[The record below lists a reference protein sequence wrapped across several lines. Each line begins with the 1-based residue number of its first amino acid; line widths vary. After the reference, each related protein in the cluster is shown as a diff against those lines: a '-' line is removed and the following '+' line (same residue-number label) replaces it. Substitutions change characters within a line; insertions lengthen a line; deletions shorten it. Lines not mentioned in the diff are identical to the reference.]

1 MFGVH
6 GRLLR
11 LRAAIAASLARI
23 VRAANPCTPQSP
35 TPARS
40 QPAAEPTKAKFTST
54 AISNGRVASRG
65 PQDGSLT
72 LADAARTPHIGHGG
86 PTRGKILEGSF
97 IAETFR
103 AHSTNFFRQEKSF
116 QDLLWPAH
124 RYSGTGHTRITLVT
138 LAPDSPARD
147 LLRQPGEARRH
158 VGRAML
164 CCSANGTQLT
174 VATCKNTANQHWTL

>member
-40 QPAAEPTKAKFTST
+40 QPAAESTKAEFTST

-65 PQDGSLT
+65 PQDGSRT
-72 LADAARTPHIGHGG
+72 LADAARTPHIGYGG
-86 PTRGKILEGSF
+86 PTRGKILEVSF

-103 AHSTNFFRQEKSF
+103 AHSTNFLRQEKSF
-116 QDLLWPAH
+116 QDLLWPVH
-124 RYSGTGHTRITLVT
+124 RHSGTGHTRITLVT

-147 LLRQPGEARRH
+147 LPRQPGEAGGHRREH
-158 VGRAML
+158 R
-164 CCSANGTQLT
+164 
-174 VATCKNTANQHWTL
+174 